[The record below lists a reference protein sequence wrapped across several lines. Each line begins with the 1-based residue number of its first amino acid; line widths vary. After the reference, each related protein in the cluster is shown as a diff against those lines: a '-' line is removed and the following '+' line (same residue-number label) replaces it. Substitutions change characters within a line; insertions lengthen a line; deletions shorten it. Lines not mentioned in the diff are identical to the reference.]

1 MKLKLTFPEV
11 VGLAGMRAVCV
22 TSVLLLAVEGP
33 LPLRSPGQ
41 PETIKL
47 LQVCDSGPA
56 PSSPLAS
63 DADASFE
70 TPQSPHRARA
80 LP

>member
-1 MKLKLTFPEV
+1 MKLKVTLPEAS
-11 VGLAGMRAVCV
+11 AGIFAVCV

-41 PETIKL
+41 PVTIAL
-47 LQVCDSGPA
+47 LQVCEPVPA

-63 DADASFE
+63 DADAS
-70 TPQSPHRARA
+70 
-80 LP
+80 L